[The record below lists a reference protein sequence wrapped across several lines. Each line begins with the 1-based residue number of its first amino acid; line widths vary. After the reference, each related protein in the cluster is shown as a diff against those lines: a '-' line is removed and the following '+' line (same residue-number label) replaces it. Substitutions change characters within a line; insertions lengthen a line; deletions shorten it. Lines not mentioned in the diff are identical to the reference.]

1 MKKSIWRILTFA
13 LALLLAV
20 QIPVQAVSADTEP
33 QQDYY
38 PNTGELQEAAF
49 IQLPMGAVQAEE
61 WLLQQLYL

>member
-38 PNTGELQEAAF
+38 PNTGEL
-49 IQLPMGAVQAEE
+49 
-61 WLLQQLYL
+61 

>member
-33 QQDYY
+33 Q
-38 PNTGELQEAAF
+38 
-49 IQLPMGAVQAEE
+49 
-61 WLLQQLYL
+61 